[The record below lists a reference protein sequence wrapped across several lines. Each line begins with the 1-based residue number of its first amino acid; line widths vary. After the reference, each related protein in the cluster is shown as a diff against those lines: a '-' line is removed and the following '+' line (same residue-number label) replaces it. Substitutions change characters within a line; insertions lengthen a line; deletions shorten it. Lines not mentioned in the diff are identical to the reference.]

1 MKEKTAIMYDE
12 VGDILEV
19 RVGKPSQA
27 YFEDLGNDIFERK
40 EERTGK
46 TKGFVILNFKKRV
59 DKKESVM
66 LPER

>member
-1 MKEKTAIMYDE
+1 MYDE

>member
-19 RVGKPSQA
+19 RVGKPSKA
-27 YFEDLGNDIFERK
+27 YFEDIGNDIFERK

-46 TKGFVILNFKKRV
+46 TKGFIVLNFKKRM
-59 DKKESVM
+59 DKKEDVM
-66 LPER
+66 LQQQ